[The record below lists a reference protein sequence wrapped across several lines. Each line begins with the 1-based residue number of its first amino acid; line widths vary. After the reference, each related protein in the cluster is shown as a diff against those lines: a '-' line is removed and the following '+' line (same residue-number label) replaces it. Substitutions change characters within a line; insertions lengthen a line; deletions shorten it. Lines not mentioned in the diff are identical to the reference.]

1 MAGGSPGGIVA
12 KHVILASF
20 ALIASLL
27 AATPAFAVGET
38 CEGRPATHI
47 GTTGNDVLHGTN
59 GDDVMV
65 GLDGD
70 DTLYGFQG
78 NDVICGDGGSDDLYG
93 YDGDDRLFGGLDGV
107 EAADPS
113 GPGSRPQGDLIVPGP
128 GTDYVDAGA
137 DPVTMA
143 APSAVVD
150 TVSYL
155 DLELPPMS
163 VGVRVDLTP
172 VAGFGVTYEPT
183 GIDRI
188 VVLERMA
195 VAGSHANDVLIGSP
209 HTDVLAGA
217 GGTDV
222 IQGGAGD
229 DSVDADGTRADIDPS
244 LDGPDTVDGGAG
256 ADWVYSG
263 QSGGTARGGPGYD
276 NVAVGPATGR
286 TTIFGDEGPDSI
298 EAAGVDDVAIH
309 GGPGSDTITFS
320 IFPEGGDVEVDGG
333 GGSDGGTIKPAM
345 DSFVRGTTI
354 TLDQA
359 RGTIRTTTRTTT
371 RIGALSSLE
380 TLTIKGGKL
389 HWRYRGTNS
398 RDRVFLQGGLSL
410 DARTRGGSD
419 TATGT
424 QGRDLLDLGRGRD
437 VAIGRGGRDT
447 CIGAEQAVGC
457 EVRR

>member
-1 MAGGSPGGIVA
+1 MVA
-12 KHVILASF
+12 KHVILVSF
-20 ALIASLL
+20 ALVAPLL
-27 AATPAFAVGET
+27 AATPAYAAGET
-38 CEGRPATHI
+38 CDGRPATHI
-47 GTTGNDVLHGTN
+47 GTTGNDVLRGTN

-113 GPGSRPQGDLIVPGP
+113 GPGSRPRGDLIVPGP
-128 GTDYVDAGA
+128 GNDYVDAGA
-137 DPVTMA
+137 DPATMA

-155 DLELPPMS
+155 DLALPPMS
-163 VGVRVDLTP
+163 VGVHVDLTP
-172 VAGFGVTYEPT
+172 VAGFGVTHKPT
-183 GIDRI
+183 GVDRI
-188 VVLERMA
+188 VVLELMA
-195 VAGSHANDVLIGSP
+195 VAGSLANDVLIGSP

-217 GGTDV
+217 GGADT

-229 DSVDADGTRADIDPS
+229 DIVYADGTRAGIDTS

-256 ADWVYSG
+256 ADWVYAG
-263 QSGGTARGGPGYD
+263 QSGGTARGGPGYY
-276 NVAVGPATGR
+276 NIVVGPATR
-286 TTIFGDEGPDSI
+286 STTVFGDEGPDSI
-298 EAAGVDDVAIH
+298 EAARVDDIAIH
-309 GGPGSDTITFS
+309 GGPGHDVITFS
-320 IFPEGGDVEVDGG
+320 IFPEGGDVEVEGG
-333 GGSDGGTIKPAM
+333 AGSDAGILKPAM
-345 DSFVRGTTI
+345 GAFARGTTI
-354 TLDQA
+354 TLDQG
-359 RGTIRTTTRTTT
+359 RGTIRAKARTRTG
-371 RIGALSSLE
+371 IGAISSLQS
-380 TLTIKGGKL
+380 LTIKGGQL

-410 DARTRGGSD
+410 NARTRGGSD
-419 TATGT
+419 IVRGT
-424 QGRDLLDLGRGRD
+424 KGRDRLDLGRGRD

-447 CIGAEQAVGC
+447 CIAAEQAVGC

>member
-1 MAGGSPGGIVA
+1 MA
-12 KHVILASF
+12 KHVILASL
-20 ALIASLL
+20 ALLAPLL
-27 AATPAFAVGET
+27 AATPALAVGET
-38 CEGRPATHI
+38 CEGRPATVI

-70 DTLYGFQG
+70 DKLYGFQG
-78 NDVICGDGGSDDLYG
+78 NDVICGDGGSDDLHG
-93 YDGDDRLFGGLDGV
+93 DEGDDRLFGGLDGV
-107 EAADPS
+107 EASDPT

-128 GTDYVDAGA
+128 GNDHVDAGA

-172 VAGFGVTYEPT
+172 VAGFGVSYDPT

-195 VAGSHANDVLIGSP
+195 VAGTRAHDVLIGSP
-209 HTDVLAGA
+209 YTDVLAGA

-222 IQGGAGD
+222 ILGGAGD
-229 DSVDADGTRADIDPS
+229 DVLEADGTPADIDPS

-256 ADWVYSG
+256 TDWVHSG
-263 QSGGTARGGPGYD
+263 QSGGTARGGPGHD
-276 NVAVGPATGR
+276 NLVVGPASGR
-286 TTIFGDEGPDSI
+286 TTVFGDEGPDSI
-298 EAAGVDDVAIH
+298 ETSGVDDVAIH
-309 GGPGSDTITFS
+309 GGPGSDTIRFS
-320 IFPEGGDVEVDGG
+320 IFATGDVEVDGG
-333 GGSDGGTIKPAM
+333 GGSDGGTLKPDQ
-345 DSFVRGTTI
+345 DSFARGATI

-359 RGTIRTTTRTTT
+359 RGFIRAGTG
-371 RIGALSSLE
+371 IGALRSLE
-380 TLTIKGGKL
+380 TLVIKGGKL

-419 TATGT
+419 SVAGT
-424 QGRDLLDLGRGRD
+424 KGRDLLDLGRGRD
-437 VAIGRGGRDT
+437 VAMGRAGRDT
-447 CIGAEQAVGC
+447 CIAAERAVGC

>member
-1 MAGGSPGGIVA
+1 MA
-12 KHVILASF
+12 KHVILASL
-20 ALIASLL
+20 ALL
-27 AATPAFAVGET
+27 APLLTATPALAVGET

-47 GTTGNDVLHGTN
+47 GTTGNDVLQGTN

-70 DTLYGFQG
+70 DQLYGFQG
-78 NDVICGDGGSDDLYG
+78 NDVICGDGGSDDLHG
-93 YDGDDRLFGGLDGV
+93 DEGDDRLFGGLDGV
-107 EAADPS
+107 EASDPT

-128 GTDYVDAGA
+128 GNDHVDAGA

-155 DLELPPMS
+155 DLVLPPMS

-172 VAGFGVTYEPT
+172 VAGLGVTYEPT

-209 HTDVLAGA
+209 YTDVLAGA

-229 DSVDADGTRADIDPS
+229 DSVDADGTRADIEPS

-256 ADWVYSG
+256 SDWVYSG
-263 QSGGTARGGPGYD
+263 QSGGTARGGPGHD
-276 NVAVGPATGR
+276 NVVVGPATGS
-286 TTIFGDEGPDSI
+286 TTAFGDEGLDSI
-298 EAAGVDDVAIH
+298 DATGVDHVAID

-320 IFPEGGDVEVDGG
+320 IFPAGNVEVDGG
-333 GGSDGGTIKPAM
+333 GGSDGGTLKTDV
-345 DSFVRGTTI
+345 DSFARGTTI

-359 RGTIRTTTRTTT
+359 RGTIRTGTKTGT
-371 RIGALSSLE
+371 RIGAVSSLE
-380 TLTIKGGKL
+380 SITVKGGQL

-424 QGRDLLDLGRGRD
+424 HGGDLLDLGPGRD
-437 VAIGRGGRDT
+437 IAFGRRGRDT
-447 CIGAEQAVGC
+447 CIAAEHAVGC

>member
-1 MAGGSPGGIVA
+1 VA
-12 KHVILASF
+12 KHVILACF
-20 ALIASLL
+20 ALVAPLL
-27 AATPAFAVGET
+27 AATPAFAAGET
-38 CEGRPATHI
+38 CEGRPATHV
-47 GTTGNDVLHGTN
+47 GTTGNDVLRGTS

-70 DTLYGFQG
+70 DQFYGFQG

-93 YDGDDRLFGGLDGV
+93 HDGDDRLFGGLDGV
-107 EAADPS
+107 ELADPS

-128 GTDYVDAGA
+128 GNDHVDAGA

-155 DLELPPMS
+155 DLELAPMS

-172 VAGFGVTYEPT
+172 VAGFGVTYKPT

-188 VVLERMA
+188 VVLERIA
-195 VAGSHANDVLIGSP
+195 VAGSRANDVLIGSP

-222 IQGGAGD
+222 IHGGAGD
-229 DSVDADGTRADIDPS
+229 DSVQADGTRADIDPA
-244 LDGPDTVDGGAG
+244 LDGPDNLDGGAG

-298 EAAGVDDVAIH
+298 KAVEVDDVAIH

-320 IFPEGGDVEVDGG
+320 IFPEGGAVEVDGG
-333 GGSDGGTIKPAM
+333 GGSDEGTIKPAT

-359 RGTIRTTTRTTT
+359 RGTIHTNPNPKTETTT
-371 RIGALSSLE
+371 RIGAVSSLE
-380 TLTIKGGKL
+380 SVTIKGGKL

-410 DARTRGGSD
+410 NARTRGGSD
-419 TATGT
+419 SATGT
-424 QGRDLLDLGRGRD
+424 QGRDVLDLGRGRD
-437 VAIGRGGRDT
+437 VAIGRRGRDT
-447 CIGAEQAVGC
+447 CIAAEQVIGC